1 MTENWTADEIPDQ
14 HGRVAI
20 VTGANSGL
28 GRIVAR
34 ELARHGA
41 KVIIASRDPAKGAE
55 AAGAIKKAFPS
66 ATASAAQLDLADFG
80 SIRAFADRIRAGN
93 DPIDLLVN

>member
-14 HGRVAI
+14 HGRTAI

-34 ELARHGA
+34 ELAKRGA
-41 KVIIASRDPAKGAE
+41 IVVIASRDHAKGAE
-55 AAGAIKKAFPS
+55 AAREISAAFPS
-66 ATASAAQLDLADFG
+66 STVETAQLDLANLG
-80 SIRAFADRIRAGN
+80 S
-93 DPIDLLVN
+93 

>member
-1 MTENWTADEIPDQ
+1 MSREWTAQEIPDQ
-14 HGRVAI
+14 HGRTAI

-41 KVIIASRDPAKGAE
+41 HVIIATRDRAKGAE
-55 AAGAIKKAFPS
+55 AATAIKAAFP
-66 ATASAAQLDLADFG
+66 AGRTRLLALG
-80 SIRAFADRIRAGN
+80 SLRTIQARQPSLRLRAR
-93 DPIDLLVN
+93 